1 MTEAVAE
8 FAIAAAAAAAAAVG
22 ATNGGTTIAGGAGAP
37 YLSEYSEEAFSST
50 QALVAFLRMEADLA
64 EEKAK
69 RLRDQ
74 AATLAIQFS
83 VSETLQQQYGT
94 SFPTSASRLL

>member
-8 FAIAAAAAAAAAVG
+8 FAIAAAAAAAAAAG
-22 ATNGGTTIAGGAGAP
+22 ATNGGTAVAGTP

-74 AATLAIQFS
+74 AAALAIQFS

-94 SFPTSASRLL
+94 SFFNVC

>member
-1 MTEAVAE
+1 MAEAVAE
-8 FAIAAAAAAAAAVG
+8 FTVAAAAAAAAPNGVG
-22 ATNGGTTIAGGAGAP
+22 TGSAP
-37 YLSEYSEEAFSST
+37 YLSEYSEESFSST

-74 AATLAIQFS
+74 AAALAIQFS
-83 VSETLQQQYGT
+83 VTETLQQQYGM
-94 SFPTSASRLL
+94 